1 MAQIISF
8 GGYTPEIDPTA
19 YIAETAVIIGHVT
32 IRSGANIWP
41 HTVIR
46 GDESHIV
53 IGKNV
58 SIQDNST
65 IHTYPALP
73 MQIGDN
79 TLVGH
84 NTILHG
90 HSIGKGCLIGMGSI
104 LMDAT
109 EIGDESIIGA
119 GTMITKNKIIPPRS
133 LVYGMP
139 ARVVRTLLQKE
150 IDDVQSEVK
159 QYCALG
165 AKYKQI
171 QGE

>member
-8 GGYTPEIDPTA
+8 GGHTPQIDPTA
-19 YIAETAVIIGHVT
+19 YIAESAVIIGNVT
-32 IRSGANIWP
+32 IKAGANIWP

-46 GDESHIV
+46 GDESQII
-53 IGKNV
+53 IGENV

-65 IHTYPALP
+65 VHTYPALP
-73 MQIGDN
+73 MIIGDN

-84 NTILHG
+84 NVILHG

-119 GTMITKNKIIPPRS
+119 GTMITKKKVIPPRYEKEGHS
-133 LVYGMP
+133 APFPRIRHAGQGSPRAVAG
-139 ARVVRTLLQKE
+139 RSRRRTK
-150 IDDVQSEVK
+150 
-159 QYCALG
+159 
-165 AKYKQI
+165 
-171 QGE
+171 

>member
-1 MAQIISF
+1 M
-8 GGYTPEIDPTA
+8 
-19 YIAETAVIIGHVT
+19 
-32 IRSGANIWP
+32 
-41 HTVIR
+41 IR
-46 GDESHIV
+46 GDESQII
-53 IGKNV
+53 IGENV

-65 IHTYPALP
+65 VHTYPALP
-73 MQIGDN
+73 MIIGDN

-84 NTILHG
+84 NVILHG

-119 GTMITKNKIIPPRS
+119 GTMITKQKVIPPRS

-139 ARVVRTLLQKE
+139 AKVVRELSQE
-150 IDDVQSEVK
+150 EVDGVQSEVK
-159 QYCALG
+159 LYADLG
-165 AKYKQI
+165 AEYKKI

>member
-8 GGYTPEIDPTA
+8 GGYTPEIDPSA
-19 YIAETAVIIGHVT
+19 YIAESAVIIGHVT
-32 IRSGANIWP
+32 IMSGANIWP

-46 GDESHIV
+46 GDESHII

-65 IHTYPALP
+65 VHTYPALP
-73 MQIGDN
+73 MEIGDN

-84 NTILHG
+84 NVILHG
-90 HSIGKGCLIGMGSI
+90 HTIGKGCLIGMGSI

-109 EIGDESIIGA
+109 EIGDETIIGA
-119 GTMITKNKIIPPRS
+119 GTMITKHKMIPPQS
-133 LVYGMP
+133 LVYGTP
-139 ARVVRTLLQKE
+139 ARIIRNLTPEE
-150 IDDVQSEVK
+150 IAGIQEEVAI
-159 QYCALG
+159 YRELG
-165 AKYKQI
+165 EQYKQI